1 MKKEIRGY
9 QFFKKG
15 AAEEAR
21 SQLVVAKSLPR
32 NRGDVTIYWQ
42 NYEEAL
48 LDKPTFQYMRF
59 DESMESTMGKPSTF
73 TVTFPGEGGS
83 FISKFGEPISAYSLR
98 NLTSN
103 PEQPVVRV
111 STFGEGEPKEYNLTE
126 SQINLEYLLGLGPD
140 LQVVKWYDQ
149 AGTDQS
155 LVATTFTAPF
165 LLSKGKMFFEG
176 LKPAIHFNSGNR
188 LELTSFLKPIRDNI
202 SIYNVSSYAEEQ
214 RAYLGGNSLL
224 YNAGKIRSSIINWL
238 PKNRLQM
245 PFVEGPIVQNGGRG
259 LSGEKG
265 IFGPFPSPL
274 KNLNLYQI
282 PNALS
287 APINFGFGEA
297 VEMNM
302 CEFILYPEENKNIAE
317 VTKNILDFYKIE

>member
-1 MKKEIRGY
+1 MKKEITGY

-15 AAEEAR
+15 EADEAR
-21 SQLVVAKSLPR
+21 SGLVIAKSLPR
-32 NRGDVTIYWQ
+32 SKEDVTIYWQ
-42 NYEEAL
+42 NYEEAR
-48 LDKPTFQYMRF
+48 LDEPTFQYMRF
-59 DESMESTMGKPSTF
+59 DKSMESTMGKPSTF
-73 TVTFPGEGGS
+73 TVTFPGEGES
-83 FISKFGEPISAYSLR
+83 FISKLGEPISAYSLR

-103 PEQPVVRV
+103 PGQYVVRV
-111 STFGEGEPKEYNLTE
+111 STGGLGEPKEYDLTE
-126 SQINLEYLLGLGPD
+126 SQINLKFLSGLGLD
-140 LQVVKWYDQ
+140 LQVIKWYDQ

-155 LVATTFTAPF
+155 LVATTKTAPY
-165 LLSKGKMFFEG
+165 LLSKGEMFFEG
-176 LKPAIHFNSGNR
+176 LKPAIHFNNGSKI
-188 LELTSFLKPIRDNI
+188 ELTTFLKPIRDNI

-214 RAYLGGNSLL
+214 RASLGGNSLL
-224 YNAGKIRSSIINWL
+224 YNAGRIVQSIINWL
-238 PKNRLQM
+238 PKDMLNM

-265 IFGPFPSPL
+265 TFGPFPSPL

-287 APINFGFGEA
+287 APINFGFGQA

-317 VTKNILDFYKIE
+317 VTKNITSYYNID